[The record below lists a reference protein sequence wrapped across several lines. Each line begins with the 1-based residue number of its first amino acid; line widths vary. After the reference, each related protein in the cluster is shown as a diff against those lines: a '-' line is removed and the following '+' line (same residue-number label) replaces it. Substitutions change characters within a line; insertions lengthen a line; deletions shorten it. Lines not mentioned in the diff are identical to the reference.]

1 MSVSSVKTG
10 ATGISLLTGNAY
22 YLPPDFE
29 SIATVSVGSGGT
41 SSIDFTSIPS
51 TYTHLQIKLLGRS
64 NRSGGAVTDNWRIRF
79 NSDTASN
86 YTRHEMWGDGG
97 GAYAYGAGN
106 ETSGSGAS
114 LSLSTTSSTSNNFGV
129 AVIDILDYANT
140 NKYKTTRGLGGTDN
154 NGGGAVA
161 ISSSVWRSTSAV
173 TSITL
178 FGELGGTLQQY
189 SHAAL
194 YGITA

>member
-1 MSVSSVKTG
+1 MTPISLGIFASANQSAG
-10 ATGISLLTGNAY
+10 ATSY
-22 YLPPDFE
+22 E
-29 SIATVSVGSGGT
+29 SIATVTVGAGGA
-41 SSIDFTSIPS
+41 SNVEFTSIPG
-51 TYTHLQIKLLGRS
+51 TYTHLQIRILGRD

-79 NSDTASN
+79 NSDTGSN

-97 GAYAYGAGN
+97 GSYSYGAGN

-129 AVIDILDYANT
+129 AIIDVLDYANT
-140 NKYKTTRGLGGTDN
+140 NKFKTTRGFGGTDN

-161 ISSSVWRSTSAV
+161 LSSALWRSTSAI

-178 FGELGGTLQQY
+178 FGENGGTIQQY
-189 SHAAL
+189 STAAL
-194 YGITA
+194 YGIRSA